1 MCRLSPFVSSLAGE
15 GLGLSFRSTSG
26 DGSLEITIKFWTF
39 NFIPPR
45 FSGSEEELLR
55 PEESPFGIRVG
66 PGVSRES
73 WSSSIKEV
81 TAVMVLSASID
92 SDEEHLELISEA
104 AIEADWAAAASRG
117 SESDE
122 VM

>member
-1 MCRLSPFVSSLAGE
+1 MCRLNPLVSSLAGE
-15 GLGLSFRSTSG
+15 GLGLSFRLTSG

-39 NFIPPR
+39 R

-55 PEESPFGIRVG
+55 PEESPFGIME
-66 PGVSRES
+66 PGSRES

>member
-1 MCRLSPFVSSLAGE
+1 MCRLNPLVSSLAGE
-15 GLGLSFRSTSG
+15 GLGLSFRLTSG

-39 NFIPPR
+39 SFIPPR
-45 FSGSEEELLR
+45 FSGSEEELLS
-55 PEESPFGIRVG
+55 PEESSPLGITG
-66 PGVSRES
+66 PGSRES

>member
-1 MCRLSPFVSSLAGE
+1 MCRLKPLVSSLAGE

-55 PEESPFGIRVG
+55 PEESPFGIMG
-66 PGVSRES
+66 LGSRKS

-117 SESDE
+117 SESEE